1 MFQSKYVVPLI
12 DPTFAARRQLIRQG
26 EIRDLG
32 VGTMRP
38 ALHLSCQEH
47 DLLELANPET
57 LGRNDDERLKSQY
70 WRDFINS
77 PYSEPFRLG
86 NKV

>member
-1 MFQSKYVVPLI
+1 MPALKYVVPLI
-12 DPTFAARRQLIRQG
+12 DPVAATERALIRQG
-26 EIRDLG
+26 MVKDLAL
-32 VGTMRP
+32 GTMRP
-38 ALHLSCQEH
+38 ALRMSMMEH